1 MPLLSRDREREGGVG
16 GRDRR
21 PLESF
26 LYFFLLLLLT
36 FHVLCLLVCSR
47 FFLLLHFPVCVG
59 WEIQGSLGLRRRAV
73 IRLHRLHSVRQR
85 HSAHVFTLFYKKKEE
100 ETRCIDPKGKEWKES
115 KESEYVSLSTLSS
128 QFDEV
133 RENGRN
139 SLASATSFFLS
150 LSLFLRS
157 ESKKDHERKRAGK
170 NRGFSFSFSFR
181 RFSSSAPLGSLWWG
195 SFLPLSSSFLFTGK
209 ETQHSR
215 RSQLWRPARKY
226 NSPLSPFLSFFSLFF
241 LLLIISS
248 FDHFEFF
255 FGLKF
260 PDFSGENLRNE
271 IESMSTQAVLKE
283 EKFKIVTTIRTI
295 RLIDFFEKIGFYFL
309 IHPLSSTVKK
319 LLERKTLRI

>member
-1 MPLLSRDREREGGVG
+1 MSSACWFVPVSSSFFTSPSALAGRSKAPWACGVAPL
-16 GRDRR
+16 
-21 PLESF
+21 
-26 LYFFLLLLLT
+26 
-36 FHVLCLLVCSR
+36 
-47 FFLLLHFPVCVG
+47 
-59 WEIQGSLGLRRRAV
+59 
-73 IRLHRLHSVRQR
+73 SV
-85 HSAHVFTLFYKKKEE
+85 SIACIPSGKGIAPTSSLFYKKKEE

-133 RENGRN
+133 RENGRK
-139 SLASATSFFLS
+139 SLSSATSFFLS

-157 ESKKDHERKRAGK
+157 ANKKDHERKRAGK
-170 NRGFSFSFSFR
+170 NRGFSFCFSFR
-181 RFSSSAPLGSLWWG
+181 RVSSSAPLGSLWWG

-255 FGLKF
+255 WG
-260 PDFSGENLRNE
+260 
-271 IESMSTQAVLKE
+271 
-283 EKFKIVTTIRTI
+283 
-295 RLIDFFEKIGFYFL
+295 
-309 IHPLSSTVKK
+309 
-319 LLERKTLRI
+319 